1 MNKIVQAN
9 LSARCAKKF
18 TTSQSIK
25 MKNIHTLLIAICCL
39 LGVMQAQAQTP
50 LDSMVMVLRNVTSAF
65 TTPRGVAVVARM
77 HIPHPESKHPLKYRG
92 YHIYRQDLGSAA
104 KSEKELEADFIRL
117 TGKKPSSNPQQDSKE
132 YLSKLPFKRITQ
144 QPLTARTSPKE
155 LVEKIGVEQY
165 TRLMRD
171 LGTDN
176 IDTLYARIQRGDENL
191 AIYGAT
197 MNPRLGEALGLI
209 FYDTNVQKGNV
220 YAYVSTAIR
229 EDFSEADTTS
239 TGVVIYGNVEPAV
252 PRPAFD
258 KLFLQ
263 ERAIQPAGD
272 SARIINSVQMKAMPK
287 KVGYYHHI
295 LRASDSLGSYTPITR
310 LPFLAMANEDNSLTQ
325 LATEDT
331 TVVTAMTYYYTV
343 AAEDIWGNRAYS
355 DTMKITVLPPLPPIP
370 QDLTAESTRDGIRLA
385 WKPID
390 YEYLAGF
397 NLYKKINAESDTII
411 AEKIN
416 TRLIPAN
423 VQQTIEERVQPGKI
437 YEFVIVA
444 VDKFGQESR
453 YSAMA
458 KIQFENQR
466 PPLPPVNLKAVNDT
480 VNRVIR
486 LTWDNG
492 TEADLAGYS
501 VYRSQNPKQEPLL
514 MTEDLVRSNAYA
526 DTSKLAKN
534 ATYYYYVRSMN
545 FTGYQSP
552 LSDYA
557 AIEIRTFSKP
567 ERVNSLSGKAEQGG
581 GYVLSWNAPLDKSVS
596 KVRLYRRTK
605 AETAATL
612 LYEERVNGGKYVFKD
627 KTAAAGVEY
636 IYTLR
641 GVNEANME
649 SDDSAPVTLFS
660 RPEPLLPPDRLSVE
674 PQANGALLLKWVP
687 KFADNLAGYHVYRTS
702 YKGGLKRLTNAPI
715 ARNTPQFLDTD
726 IVKGE
731 IYQYYIR
738 PVDAQ
743 GFEGTPSEQV
753 RYEVIIP
760 EN

>member
-1 MNKIVQAN
+1 
-9 LSARCAKKF
+9 
-18 TTSQSIK
+18 
-25 MKNIHTLLIAICCL
+25 MKNIHALLIVICCL
-39 LGVMQAQAQTP
+39 LGVVQAQAQTP
-50 LDSMVMVLRNVTSAF
+50 LDSMVMVLRNVTSAY
-65 TTPRGVAVVARM
+65 TTPRGVAIVARM

-92 YHIYRQDLGSAA
+92 YHIYRKDLGSSTQ
-104 KSEKELEADFIRL
+104 SEQELAADFIKR
-117 TGKKPSSNPQQDSKE
+117 TGKKPSGNPQQDTKD
-132 YLSKLPFKRITQ
+132 YLTKLPFKRLTQ
-144 QPLTARTSPKE
+144 QPLTALTNPKE

-197 MNPRLGEALGLI
+197 MNPRLGEALGMI
-209 FYDTNVQKGNV
+209 FYDANVQKGNV

-239 TGVVIYGNVEPAV
+239 IGVVIYGNVNPAV

-258 KLFLQ
+258 RLFLQ

-272 SARIINSVQMKAMPK
+272 SARIINAVQIKALPK
-287 KVGYYHHI
+287 KAGYYHHV
-295 LRASDSLGSYTPITR
+295 LRASDSLGSYTPITH
-310 LPFLAMANEDNSLTQ
+310 LPFLAMVNDDNSLTQ

-370 QDLTAESTRDGIRLA
+370 QDLKAESTRDGIKLS
-385 WKPID
+385 WKPIA

-397 NLYKKINAESDTII
+397 YLYKKINPESDTII
-411 AEKIN
+411 AEKIS
-416 TRLIPAN
+416 TRLIPAH
-423 VQQTIEERVQPGKI
+423 VQQTMAEKVQAGKT

-458 KIQFENQR
+458 KIQFENLR
-466 PPLPPVNLKAVNDT
+466 PPLPPVNLRAVHDT

-486 LTWDNG
+486 LTWDSG

-514 MTEDLVRSNAYA
+514 MTANLVRSNAYT
-526 DTSKLAKN
+526 DTSQLAKN

-557 AIEIRTFSKP
+557 AVVIKTFSKP
-567 ERVNSLSGKAEQGG
+567 ERVNSLSGKAEPGI
-581 GYVLSWNAPLDKSVS
+581 GYTLTWNAPLDQSVS

-605 AETAATL
+605 LETIPTL
-612 LYEERVNGGKYVFKD
+612 LYEERVSGGKYVFKD
-627 KTAAAGVEY
+627 KTATAGIEH

-649 SDDSAPVTLFS
+649 SDDSAPVKLFS
-660 RPEPLLPPDRLSVE
+660 RPEPLLPPDRLSIE

-687 KFADNLAGYHVYRTS
+687 KFADNLAGYHVYRTN
-702 YKGGLKRLTNAPI
+702 YKDGLKRLTDEPVPKNA
-715 ARNTPQFLDTD
+715 PQFLDTA
-726 IVKGE
+726 IAKGE
-731 IYQYYIR
+731 IYHYYIQS
-738 PVDAQ
+738 VDAQ
-743 GFEGTPSEQV
+743 GFEGKPSEQV